1 MPSYSVYLVECG
13 DGTLYTGIATNVER
27 RIEEHA
33 GTARGARYLRGRG
46 PIRIVFQQVIGD
58 RGLASRIEAR
68 VKKLPRADKA
78 DAESLPAR
86 IRTWLEEFESL
97 STG

>member
-1 MPSYSVYLVECG
+1 MPSYSVYLVECV
-13 DGTLYTGIATNVER
+13 DGTIYTGIATDVER

-33 GTARGARYLRGRG
+33 GSARGARYLRGRG
-46 PIRIVFQQVIGD
+46 PLRIVYQQVIGD

-68 VKKLPRADKA
+68 VKKLPRAEKA
-78 DAESLPAR
+78 DAGTLPAR
-86 IRTWLEEFESL
+86 IDAWLEEFESL

>member
-86 IRTWLEEFESL
+86 IRAWLEEFESL